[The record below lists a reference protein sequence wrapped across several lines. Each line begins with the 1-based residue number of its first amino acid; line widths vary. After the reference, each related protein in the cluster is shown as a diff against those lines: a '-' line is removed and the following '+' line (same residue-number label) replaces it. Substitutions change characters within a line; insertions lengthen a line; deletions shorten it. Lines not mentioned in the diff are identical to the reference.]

1 MMLVHIG
8 VQHTHA
14 GIVAGDEVLNH
25 HFGRVS
31 GIVRT
36 LDDGLQFG
44 RIVEDVG
51 LATALEIDVE
61 PFHRIRGLH
70 GHRIAERQITVGSRL
85 HLIGGDGARLRMGQI
100 ILLANLVERGLVGEP
115 ARKVHVKRV
124 VYEIFAKIVAA
135 LAQQIGVHVA
145 AGDEQQHA
153 FRILGLHTLAELE
166 HEITERDEVVEIVD
180 DVHVDDTAEFRGAQL
195 EIRIRL
201 GNDAVLLMERPG
213 HAVDV
218 DVAAQQNRLES
229 CHNAFTL
236 VVI

>member
-201 GNDAVLLMERPG
+201 GNEAVLLMERPG

-218 DVAAQQNRLES
+218 DVAA
-229 CHNAFTL
+229 
-236 VVI
+236 